1 MRCAAAILIALTV
14 TIASLLAVDPALAKG
29 TNVQPGNAEQG
40 EVRGDPVEAFLI
52 TLPATFQVDG
62 LNPDGSAYTGTAQMS
77 FNSSTQT
84 ATIVWQVGSDTFQGQ
99 GPLNEGRFVIDWGD
113 TTPVIYTVTPDLTL
127 SGTWA
132 GGRASETLTPIP

>member
-1 MRCAAAILIALTV
+1 MRYAAAILIALIV
-14 TIASLLAVDPALAKG
+14 ILASLLAVDPALAKG
-29 TNVQPGNAEQG
+29 TNVQPGNDEQG
-40 EVRGDPVEAFLI
+40 EVHDGPVEAFLG

-62 LNPDGSAYTGTAQMS
+62 RNADGSAYAGTAQMS
-77 FNSSTQT
+77 FNSSTLT
-84 ATIVWQVGSDTFQGQ
+84 ATIVWQVGADTFQGQ